1 MIDDYIKLIHE
12 YGCVGLRIWLRRVTN
27 MAASG
32 YEYGCIRLRIWL
44 HRVTNMTASGYE
56 YDCVG

>member
-12 YGCVGLRIWLRRVTN
+12 YGCIGLQIRLHRVTN

-32 YEYGCIRLRIWL
+32 YEYGCVELRIWL
-44 HRVTNMTASGYE
+44 RRVTNMTASGYE

>member
-1 MIDDYIKLIHE
+1 
-12 YGCVGLRIWLRRVTN
+12 

-32 YEYGCIRLRIWL
+32 YEYGCVGLRIWL

-56 YDCVG
+56 YGCVGLQI

>member
-1 MIDDYIKLIHE
+1 MAASGYK

-32 YEYGCIRLRIWL
+32 YEY
-44 HRVTNMTASGYE
+44 
-56 YDCVG
+56 DCVG